1 MKCLICDAE
10 ISPNGASFKCHL
22 SKVHSLTIK
31 DYYDKYLKKPDEG
44 ICPVCKQQ
52 TKFNSIRKG
61 YGKYCSVE
69 CKRKVWYDTYKETC
83 LKKYN
88 CENAFQSEQ
97 IKYKIRRKNV
107 EKYGE
112 EFPNRFSGN
121 RFNETMTKK
130 YGNGWIKD
138 ISKKGQDAFKEKYG
152 VTNPSNVKDFVLK
165 SKITKFL
172 QNFANDLDDAANIKF
187 DPTSFEVSGV
197 CNICNQTYTIDAGIY
212 RTRFKNNL
220 IICDKCNPVLEHDK
234 RLLYREQDEVF
245 DFIKSIT
252 DTELIKNDRK
262 ILDGKE
268 LDIFIPEKKL
278 AIEFDGLYWHDELHK
293 SKTYHLWKTEEC
305 EKQGI
310 QLIHIFED
318 EWLLNRNI
326 VCSRLK
332 SLLNLNDVIF
342 ARKTTCDI
350 ISFKDCK
357 NFLNLN
363 HIQGT
368 CSSKY
373 NYGLFHNGELVSV
386 MTFGKSRFKDG
397 EFELLRFANKLYTNV
412 VGGASKLFS
421 HFRKDHPEVKKIISY
436 ADRRWSKGNL
446 YENLGF
452 TCTDKTPIS
461 YCYVLK
467 DRRHNRIEF
476 QKHKLVAEG
485 ADPNKSEHEIMLDKG
500 IYRIYDCGNL
510 KYEYTNEDRIR
521 KTSES

>member
-1 MKCLICDAE
+1 M
-10 ISPNGASFKCHL
+10 
-22 SKVHSLTIK
+22 
-31 DYYDKYLKKPDEG
+31 
-44 ICPVCKQQ
+44 
-52 TKFNSIRKG
+52 
-61 YGKYCSVE
+61 
-69 CKRKVWYDTYKETC
+69 
-83 LKKYN
+83 
-88 CENAFQSEQ
+88 
-97 IKYKIRRKNV
+97 
-107 EKYGE
+107 
-112 EFPNRFSGN
+112 
-121 RFNETMTKK
+121 
-130 YGNGWIKD
+130 
-138 ISKKGQDAFKEKYG
+138 
-152 VTNPSNVKDFVLK
+152 
-165 SKITKFL
+165 
-172 QNFANDLDDAANIKF
+172 
-187 DPTSFEVSGV
+187 
-197 CNICNQTYTIDAGIY
+197 
-212 RTRFKNNL
+212 
-220 IICDKCNPVLEHDK
+220 
-234 RLLYREQDEVF
+234 
-245 DFIKSIT
+245 
-252 DTELIKNDRK
+252 
-262 ILDGKE
+262 
-268 LDIFIPEKKL
+268 
-278 AIEFDGLYWHDELHK
+278 
-293 SKTYHLWKTEEC
+293 
-305 EKQGI
+305 
-310 QLIHIFED
+310 
-318 EWLLNRNI
+318 NRNI

-368 CSSKY
+368 CSSRY
-373 NYGLFHNGELVSV
+373 NYGLFYNGELVSV